1 MSYDDFVSFSV
12 PSSLEVSPP
21 SSQNV
26 NGSGTVRSPDGVPG
40 TPIAPET
47 PDLNGLS
54 DNVWTD
60 DDEDL
65 LAMSLTQ
72 SKCSNMGNFGI
83 CYILLLLIIL
93 SCC

>member
-1 MSYDDFVSFSV
+1 MRKIIFFAV
-12 PSSLEVSPP
+12 PSSSMEVSPP

-26 NGSGTVRSPDGVPG
+26 NGSGTVRSPDGVAG

-65 LAMSLTQ
+65 LAVSLTQ
-72 SKCSNMGNFGI
+72 SKSSNVGNLGCFFSF
-83 CYILLLLIIL
+83 LLF
-93 SCC
+93 